1 MGEPR
6 NKQLGHFPT
15 EMPEDQRNYLQRH
28 YEIIEQLSRRCRQL
42 EHASERKSVAI
53 EDLRA
58 HLTRLEELF
67 SRSQSEMAYA
77 QQQLEFVVMSL
88 ESQHGIVADH
98 TEQLRL
104 FAGESTHRGYAT
116 TSGNSQRSLLLLMGN
131 WLYTPV
137 VHFAKGVY
145 TLFSP
150 IITTMQSLSLL
161 NSDIMHRNNS
171 EHLRWGAAKEGN
183 LLGMLQRGTLDPN
196 LAANRK

>member
-1 MGEPR
+1 MAEPR
-6 NKQLGHFPT
+6 IKQLWRAAT
-15 EMPEDQRNYLQRH
+15 EVPEDQRNHLQH
-28 YEIIEQLSRRCRQL
+28 LYESIEQLSRRCRHL
-42 EHASERKSVAI
+42 ENASERKSVVI

-58 HLTRLEELF
+58 HVARLEELF
-67 SRSQSEMAYA
+67 GKSQGEMAYA

-116 TSGNSQRSLLLLMGN
+116 TQGNAQRSLLLLMGN

-150 IITTMQSLSLL
+150 IITTAQSLSLL
-161 NSDIMHRNNS
+161 NSDVLHRNAS
-171 EHLRWGAAKEGN
+171 ERLRWGAARKGD
-183 LLGMLQRGTLDPN
+183 LLGMLQRGALDPDS
-196 LAANRK
+196 AANRK